1 MARPHN
7 QDPAAEDPRPGDIDI
22 ADVGKNASMPWQV
35 DGRRWHTRDRVGRR
49 GEATRWDGHILE
61 HVVDR
66 IHELGDFSATDW
78 NGRSVVEIA
87 ATKKSEGWFFH
98 AITGEAW
105 LLKMKFRTARNTF
118 QRSALEQQIPLKTLN
133 QLDEVPLYSNESRV
147 KVKNARGPFQE
158 VELRVHTWEEIDC
171 AGFWGF
177 LEQAVRRFEELHGG
191 AGRSIDDFSPWKKLG
206 RKWHFMR
213 KGFSPG
219 RSVKWKSSVL
229 EELVEIL
236 TEVAPQGEFLWNN
249 QVQVNLCVAG
259 QREPWAR
266 LLTKRHESLDLV
278 LTGPKNQMGFGRVAE
293 LGRDREFDD
302 AKPGVDHIRLKFRT
316 LSDLRRGDLRAFLG
330 EHLRGIGSG
339 SEEV

>member
-1 MARPHN
+1 
-7 QDPAAEDPRPGDIDI
+7 
-22 ADVGKNASMPWQV
+22 
-35 DGRRWHTRDRVGRR
+35 
-49 GEATRWDGHILE
+49 
-61 HVVDR
+61 
-66 IHELGDFSATDW
+66 
-78 NGRSVVEIA
+78 
-87 ATKKSEGWFFH
+87 
-98 AITGEAW
+98 
-105 LLKMKFRTARNTF
+105 
-118 QRSALEQQIPLKTLN
+118 
-133 QLDEVPLYSNESRV
+133 
-147 KVKNARGPFQE
+147 
-158 VELRVHTWEEIDC
+158 
-171 AGFWGF
+171 
-177 LEQAVRRFEELHGG
+177 
-191 AGRSIDDFSPWKKLG
+191 
-206 RKWHFMR
+206 MR

-249 QVQVNLCVAG
+249 QVQVNLCVSG

-330 EHLRGIGSG
+330 EHLRGIGPG
-339 SEEV
+339 SDEV